1 MKQTEEIIFNALRT
15 YSNVHRGSGYNSMV
29 TTENYEQAKLKVL
42 GFMGLD
48 KKSHKVV
55 FCSPRQAQIITSGMK
70 PGSYQVLSSI
80 DTGLAI
86 GLRAITAKRKALSM
100 VPKIT
105 GGGTTRLISGDWVVW
120 AKAPDRHEAG
130 TPSVINA
137 IAFTSALEMKKNRQ
151 GDFSLQEKAKNR
163 DLDEDHFTGRGNDN
177 LKGEEL
183 LAYLR
188 DSVVGKDITV
198 EAGGENVTYLNLDHG
213 ASTRAFWP
221 VWEAYRHALNA
232 GPDRRSEITGNTRRI
247 ISGFLGAPAEEYD
260 IVFTSN
266 TTEALNLAAES
277 LSLEAGEETEP
288 VVINTVLEHNSNELP
303 WRFAKGIHHERLNV
317 DAQGFIDLDE
327 LDTKLSEYNEQG
339 RHGKRRV
346 AIVAVSGA
354 SNVLGTCNDLE
365 AIGRITHKYG
375 ARLLVDAAQLVAHRP
390 VDMAGTG
397 IDYLAFSGHKIYA
410 PFGSGALIVRKGLLK
425 FNDQET
431 SQIHDSGEENLA
443 GIAALGKSLELLER
457 VGMDIVM
464 KEEINLTAQFLEG
477 MNRVPGIR
485 IYGIKSSLDSNFTRK
500 AGVISFDFKKII
512 AHTVAKRLANEC
524 GIGIRS
530 GCHCA
535 HLIVKRI
542 LGVAPPFEGI
552 QRLIVL
558 AALGLNLPGVAR
570 VSLGIENTGEDAER
584 LVKSLETI
592 VGKKR
597 RLN

>member
-1 MKQTEEIIFNALRT
+1 
-15 YSNVHRGSGYNSMV
+15 
-29 TTENYEQAKLKVL
+29 
-42 GFMGLD
+42 
-48 KKSHKVV
+48 
-55 FCSPRQAQIITSGMK
+55 
-70 PGSYQVLSSI
+70 
-80 DTGLAI
+80 
-86 GLRAITAKRKALSM
+86 M

-137 IAFTSALEMKKNRQ
+137 IAFTSALDMKKKTNAGELIQ
-151 GDFSLQEKAKNR
+151 IKPENTEPAQDHLVENEYN
-163 DLDEDHFTGRGNDN
+163 DLN
-177 LKGEEL
+177 GEEL

-375 ARLLVDAAQLVAHRP
+375 ARLLVDAAQLMAHRP

-500 AGVISFDFKKII
+500 AGVISFDFK
-512 AHTVAKRLANEC
+512 
-524 GIGIRS
+524 
-530 GCHCA
+530 
-535 HLIVKRI
+535 
-542 LGVAPPFEGI
+542 
-552 QRLIVL
+552 
-558 AALGLNLPGVAR
+558 
-570 VSLGIENTGEDAER
+570 
-584 LVKSLETI
+584 
-592 VGKKR
+592 
-597 RLN
+597 

>member
-1 MKQTEEIIFNALRT
+1 MNQTEQIIFNALRT

-42 GFMGLD
+42 GYLGLN
-48 KKSHKVV
+48 KKSHRVV

-70 PGSYQVLSSI
+70 TGSYQVLSGS
-80 DTGLAI
+80 DAGLAI
-86 GLRAITAKRKALSM
+86 GLRAIAAKRKALST

-105 GGGTTRLISGDWVVW
+105 GGGTTRLISGDWIVW
-120 AKAPDRHEAG
+120 AKPPDRHEAG

-137 IAFTSALEMKKNRQ
+137 IAFSSALEMKKKTNAGELIQ
-151 GDFSLQEKAKNR
+151 IKPENTEPALNHLVEN
-163 DLDEDHFTGRGNDN
+163 EVND

-188 DSVVGKDITV
+188 DSVVGKDVTV
-198 EAGGENVTYLNLDHG
+198 EASGENVTYLNLDHG
-213 ASTRAFWP
+213 ASTRTFWL

-232 GPDRRSEITGNTRRI
+232 GPARRSEITGNTRRI
-247 ISGFLGAPAEEYD
+247 IARFLGAPMEQYD
-260 IVFTSN
+260 ILFTSN

-277 LSLEAGEETEP
+277 LSMEAGGEAEP
-288 VVINTVLEHNSNELP
+288 VVINTLLEHNSNELP
-303 WRFAKGIHHERLNV
+303 WRFAKGVHHERLGV
-317 DAQGFIDLDE
+317 DKQGFIDLNE
-327 LDTKLSEYNEQG
+327 LETRLTEYNVQG
-339 RHGKRRV
+339 RYGKRRV

-354 SNVLGTCNDLE
+354 SNVLGTCNDLA
-365 AIGRITHKYG
+365 AIGRITHKHG
-375 ARLLVDAAQLVAHRP
+375 ARLLIDAAQLVAHRP
-390 VDMAGTG
+390 VVMAGTG

-410 PFGSGALIVRKGLLK
+410 PFGSGALVVRKGFLK
-425 FNDQET
+425 FSDQEL
-431 SQIHDSGEENLA
+431 SQIQDSGEENLA
-443 GIAALGKSLELLER
+443 GIAALGKALELLDR

-464 KEEINLTAQFLEG
+464 KEETNLTAQFLEG

-485 IYGIKSSLDSNFTRK
+485 IYGIKSHHDNNFSSK

-512 AHTVAKRLANEC
+512 AHTVAKRLANEF

-542 LGVAPPFEGI
+542 LGVASPFEGI

-558 AALGLNLPGVAR
+558 AAPGLNLPGVAR
-570 VSLGIENTGEDAER
+570 VSLGIENTGDDAER
-584 LVKSLETI
+584 LVKSLESM

-597 RLN
+597 DS